1 MSVGPGAG
9 ERTFLLH
16 TREPVPVLDRL
27 MANIL
32 ITPAKDNRPEELRS
46 GVGTGPYRVI
56 GANSGAGE

>member
-1 MSVGPGAG
+1 VSRCPSWTGW
-9 ERTFLLH
+9 
-16 TREPVPVLDRL
+16 
-27 MANIL
+27 ANIL